1 MYAIA
6 TKITSLASAQNAPIY
21 FLHEYGWGLLSGQC
35 LTEEPGI
42 ILSSNPQCCKGFF
55 SQSQLSVQTL
65 LQCPYSPGVQLHAS
79 TSVCMLKIPNMGIHI
94 VWTHKNTAHSDT
106 LIKMGSVALVV
117 ADLLRK
123 GDPNLP
129 QGTMKY

>member
-42 ILSSNPQCCKGFF
+42 ILIQVQIPSAAKDF
-55 SQSQLSVQTL
+55 S
-65 LQCPYSPGVQLHAS
+65 P
-79 TSVCMLKIPNMGIHI
+79 
-94 VWTHKNTAHSDT
+94 
-106 LIKMGSVALVV
+106 
-117 ADLLRK
+117 
-123 GDPNLP
+123 
-129 QGTMKY
+129 